1 MVSESLKN
9 ILRVRR
15 QFLDHATPKVKG
27 VKKYQKNIQKLPPP
41 MYTVGPAA
49 QSSLLV
55 DSAPGLPW
63 VFHDF
68 PVKFRGVEA
77 GHKKKNTYTLE
88 I

>member
-1 MVSESLKN
+1 
-9 ILRVRR
+9 
-15 QFLDHATPKVKG
+15 LDHATPKGEFG
-27 VKKYQKNIQKLPPP
+27 VQKIPKNIQKLPPP
-41 MYTVGPAA
+41 SYTVGPAA

-63 VFHDF
+63 VFHNF

>member
-1 MVSESLKN
+1 M
-9 ILRVRR
+9 RVRR

-27 VKKYQKNIQKLPPP
+27 VQKIPKNIQKLPPP
-41 MYTVGPAA
+41 SDTAGPAA
-49 QSSLLV
+49 QSSLLA

-63 VFHDF
+63 VFHNF